1 MFTGTVVFTL
11 ISYRVCHEIPTL
23 GLSCKINTAVYKR
36 IHYIANQR
44 DFHVLEINR
53 EQDRVHILLTAD
65 TITSPA
71 ELANVLKTKRPEVP
85 ENCTERQS

>member
-1 MFTGTVVFTL
+1 MMNLYYIYSQRFSFYTF
-11 ISYRVCHEIPTL
+11 S
-23 GLSCKINTAVYKR
+23 NVYKR

-53 EQDRVHILLTAD
+53 EQDHVHILLTAD